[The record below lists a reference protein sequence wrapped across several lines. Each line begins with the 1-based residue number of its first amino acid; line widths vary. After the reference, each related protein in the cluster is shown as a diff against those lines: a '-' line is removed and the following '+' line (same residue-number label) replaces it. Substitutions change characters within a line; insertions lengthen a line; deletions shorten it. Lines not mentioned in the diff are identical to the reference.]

1 MYGWR
6 NRVGLIV
13 PSSNT
18 TMESEFWELVPEG
31 VTTHTSRIQL
41 VEVTPKALRDMA
53 RESLKAAEDLATAEV
68 DIIVYGC
75 TTGLYWRVLSGSR
88 S

>member
-1 MYGWR
+1 MVVLVYGWR

-31 VTTHTSRIQL
+31 VTTHTSRIRL
-41 VEVTPKALRDMA
+41 VEVTPKAL
-53 RESLKAAEDLATAEV
+53 
-68 DIIVYGC
+68 
-75 TTGLYWRVLSGSR
+75 
-88 S
+88 